1 MNNIM
6 DYLDWRGDIGFD
18 QDGLNEVDNLI
29 FSMVAYLNF
38 DMIRGAQTIEEA
50 SKAYKDSKKRGT
62 SKESRDFI
70 KKIER
75 LLDKLAKTQ
84 RYRGVT
90 ISDYMYKY
98 DHDNESQF
106 CAMTFSL
113 GDWIYVAYRGT
124 DESLVGFKEDFNMC
138 FSAPVMAQ
146 KDAVAYLRQVLNKY
160 RDQEVYTGGHSKG
173 GNLAVYS
180 HVGIDGEYR
189 KRIVKIFNNDGP
201 GFTEEILKTPA
212 YRETTKKVIKLLPHG
227 SVVGILMDDEEEYSI
242 VKAKGDN
249 GIVQH
254 DGFNWDIKGTK
265 FVKKDKFT
273 DQSIRINQTLKLWLA
288 SLDREERNK
297 FIDEFYGLIVKS
309 TDASILGDISGKEI
323 QSALAIV
330 KNINSM
336 DEESKKILV
345 SAIKKL
351 LKSTSEARGKLSMKK
366 KLQKK
371 AGEIMK
377 IKSKKRL

>member
-38 DMIRGAQTIEEA
+38 DMIKGDQTIEEA

-106 CAMTFSL
+106 CAMTFSF

-212 YRETTKKVIKLLPHG
+212 YRETAKKVIKLLPHG

-273 DQSIRINQTLKLWLA
+273 DQSIRINKTLKLWLA

-336 DEESKKILV
+336 DEESKEILV

-371 AGEIMK
+371 AGKIMK
-377 IKSKKRL
+377 INK

>member
-90 ISDYMYKY
+90 ISNYMYKY

-106 CAMTFSL
+106 CAMTFSF

-212 YRETTKKVIKLLPHG
+212 YRETKKVIKLLPHG

-377 IKSKKRL
+377 INK

>member
-38 DMIRGAQTIEEA
+38 DMIKGAQTIEEA

-227 SVVGILMDDEEEYSI
+227 SVVGILMDDEEEYYETEE
-242 VKAKGDN
+242 D
-249 GIVQH
+249 
-254 DGFNWDIKGTK
+254 DDI
-265 FVKKDKFT
+265 
-273 DQSIRINQTLKLWLA
+273 
-288 SLDREERNK
+288 E
-297 FIDEFYGLIVKS
+297 
-309 TDASILGDISGKEI
+309 
-323 QSALAIV
+323 
-330 KNINSM
+330 
-336 DEESKKILV
+336 KIHN
-345 SAIKKL
+345 L
-351 LKSTSEARGKLSMKK
+351 LKIAWDKYQDDEGYVNVSSAGQFIKRVRPGFVVRTFGFLKVCKTPLGCAFSAHPFLVTSSTFILF
-366 KLQKK
+366 
-371 AGEIMK
+371 
-377 IKSKKRL
+377 

>member
-106 CAMTFSL
+106 CAMTFRF

-212 YRETTKKVIKLLPHG
+212 YRETAKKVIKLLPHG

-336 DEESKKILV
+336 DEESKEILV

-377 IKSKKRL
+377 INK

>member
-106 CAMTFSL
+106 CAMTFRF

-212 YRETTKKVIKLLPHG
+212 YRETAKKVIKLLPHG

-273 DQSIRINQTLKLWLA
+273 DQSIRINKTLKLWLA

-336 DEESKKILV
+336 DEESKEILV

-377 IKSKKRL
+377 INK

>member
-212 YRETTKKVIKLLPHG
+212 YRETAKKVIKLLPHG

-377 IKSKKRL
+377 INK

>member
-106 CAMTFSL
+106 CAMTFRF

-146 KDAVAYLRQVLNKY
+146 KDAMAYLRQVLNKY

-212 YRETTKKVIKLLPHG
+212 YRETAKKVIKLLPHG

-377 IKSKKRL
+377 INK

>member
-38 DMIRGAQTIEEA
+38 DMIKGAQTIEEA

-201 GFTEEILKTPA
+201 GFTVEILKTPA

-351 LKSTSEARGKLSMKK
+351 LKSTSEARGKLSIKK

-371 AGEIMK
+371 AREIMK
-377 IKSKKRL
+377 INK

>member
-1 MNNIM
+1 
-6 DYLDWRGDIGFD
+6 
-18 QDGLNEVDNLI
+18 
-29 FSMVAYLNF
+29 
-38 DMIRGAQTIEEA
+38 
-50 SKAYKDSKKRGT
+50 
-62 SKESRDFI
+62 
-70 KKIER
+70 
-75 LLDKLAKTQ
+75 
-84 RYRGVT
+84 
-90 ISDYMYKY
+90 MYKY

-106 CAMTFSL
+106 CAMTFSF

-336 DEESKKILV
+336 DEESKEILV

-377 IKSKKRL
+377 INKKKRL

>member
-38 DMIRGAQTIEEA
+38 DMIKGAQTIEEA

-106 CAMTFSL
+106 CAMTFRF

-212 YRETTKKVIKLLPHG
+212 YRETAKKVIKLLPHG

-377 IKSKKRL
+377 INK

>member
-70 KKIER
+70 KKIET
-75 LLDKLAKTQ
+75 LVDKLAKTQ

-90 ISDYMYKY
+90 ISNYMYKY

-106 CAMTFSL
+106 CAMTFSF

-180 HVGIDGEYR
+180 HVGIDEEYR
-189 KRIVKIFNNDGP
+189 KRIIKIFNNDGP
-201 GFTEEILKTPA
+201 GFTEEILNTPA

-323 QSALAIV
+323 QSALTIV

-377 IKSKKRL
+377 INK

>member
-106 CAMTFSL
+106 CAMTFRF

-212 YRETTKKVIKLLPHG
+212 YRETAKKVIKLLPHG

-377 IKSKKRL
+377 INK

>member
-1 MNNIM
+1 M
-6 DYLDWRGDIGFD
+6 
-18 QDGLNEVDNLI
+18 E
-29 FSMVAYLNF
+29 AYLNF

-90 ISDYMYKY
+90 ISNYMYKY

-106 CAMTFSL
+106 CAMTFSF

-377 IKSKKRL
+377 INK

>member
-90 ISDYMYKY
+90 ISNYMYKY

-106 CAMTFSL
+106 CAMTFSF
-113 GDWIYVAYRGT
+113 GDWLYVAYRGT

-212 YRETTKKVIKLLPHG
+212 YRETAKKVIKLLPHG

-377 IKSKKRL
+377 INK

>member
-38 DMIRGAQTIEEA
+38 DMIKGAQTIEEA

-106 CAMTFSL
+106 CAMTFRF

-212 YRETTKKVIKLLPHG
+212 YRETAKKVIKLLPHG
-227 SVVGILMDDEEEYSI
+227 SVVGLLMDDEEEYSI
-242 VKAKGDN
+242 VKAKGDS

-265 FVKKDKFT
+265 FVKRDKFT

-377 IKSKKRL
+377 INK

>member
-90 ISDYMYKY
+90 ISNYMYKY

-106 CAMTFSL
+106 CAMTFSF

-201 GFTEEILKTPA
+201 GFTEEILQTPA

-377 IKSKKRL
+377 INK

>member
-106 CAMTFSL
+106 CAMTFSF

-212 YRETTKKVIKLLPHG
+212 YRETAKKVIKLLPHG

-371 AGEIMK
+371 AGKIMK
-377 IKSKKRL
+377 INK

>member
-90 ISDYMYKY
+90 ISNYMYKY

-106 CAMTFSL
+106 CAMTFSF
-113 GDWIYVAYRGT
+113 GDWLYVAYRGT

-212 YRETTKKVIKLLPHG
+212 YRETAKKVIKLLPHG

-371 AGEIMK
+371 AREIMK
-377 IKSKKRL
+377 INK